1 MLAPAIGWGMGRLW
15 RLPAGQARA
24 ISFSA
29 ATRNSLV
36 VLPLG
41 LAIPGAV
48 PVVPAVI
55 LAQTLVEL
63 LCELLYVRLLP
74 RLGAASS

>member
-1 MLAPAIGWGMGRLW
+1 MMPPPNRGPSPRYAVGALER
-15 RLPAGQARA
+15 
-24 ISFSA
+24 
-29 ATRNSLV
+29 

>member
-1 MLAPAIGWGMGRLW
+1 MRL
-15 RLPAGQARA
+15 
-24 ISFSA
+24 
-29 ATRNSLV
+29 
-36 VLPLG
+36 LG

-63 LCELLYVRLLP
+63 LCELLYVWLLP
-74 RLGAASS
+74 RLGRTRPAARRIRHPPGT